1 MKISLNNNVLS
12 DVANPVAKTDAA
24 NKQYVDSAVSGGS
37 YTLPAATSSVLGGVK
52 IGSNVN
58 VTADGTISVAAP
70 GISQSTADGRYLQLA
85 GGTLT
90 GDLTA
95 PNITV
100 SGGAIDGTGAS
111 LIINFNGEPAIT
123 ITES

>member
-52 IGSNVN
+52 IGANVN
-58 VTADGTISVAAP
+58 VSADGTISVAAP

-95 PNITV
+95 PNITLT
-100 SGGAIDGTGAS
+100 GGAIDGTGAS

>member
-24 NKQYVDSAVSGGS
+24 NKQYVDSAVSSGS

-70 GISQSTADGRYLQLA
+70 GISQSTADARYLQLI

-90 GDLTA
+90 GDLTV

-100 SGGAIDGTGAS
+100 SGGTLDGTGSS
-111 LIINFNGEPAIT
+111 LTINFNGEPAIT

>member
-24 NKQYVDSAVSGGS
+24 NKGYVDSAVSGSS
-37 YTLPAATSSVLGGVK
+37 YTLPAATKTALGGVK
-52 IGSNVN
+52 IGANVN
-58 VTADGTISVAAP
+58 VTADGTISVDAP
-70 GISQSTADGRYLQLA
+70 GISQSTADGRYLKLS

-95 PNITV
+95 PNITL
-100 SGGAIDGTGAS
+100 SGGAIDGTGSS